1 MHYHIAE
8 ARYVSGYKI
17 WLRFRDGSEGV
28 VDLEGELLGPV
39 FEPLRALDEFRRFR
53 IDDVFHTL
61 VWSNG
66 ADIAPEFLHARV
78 HVAA

>member
-1 MHYHIAE
+1 MDYHITE
-8 ARYVSGYKI
+8 ARCVSGCKI
-17 WLRFRDGSEGV
+17 WLRFRDGSKGV

-39 FEPLRALDEFRRFR
+39 FEPLHALDEFRRFR

-61 VWSNG
+61 VWRNG
-66 ADIAPEFLHARV
+66 ADTSPEFLHARV